1 VTSSCEPQDISE
13 LTIPL
18 SIISDSLLLREG
30 LLNVL
35 AGHMAFC
42 LVGTYAGDVLADGA
56 LPNPEHHIVLL
67 DAGIGTEN
75 ALRRT
80 HEWHER
86 GAWVVLLELSEDID
100 LIVRCIE
107 AGANAYALRGS
118 TAAQLAETIVGV
130 QRGRATCSPQVTARL
145 FEYLALRH
153 TTADMA
159 GRLVLTGREL
169 EVLGLLSQSLTNQQI
184 AESLSI
190 ELCTVK
196 HHVHNILDKLNVRY
210 RWEAV
215 QYAQA
220 RGWLHERAGI
230 A

>member
-1 VTSSCEPQDISE
+1 MSDYQDYSGEPIH
-13 LTIPL
+13 L
-18 SIISDSLLLREG
+18 SIVSDSLLLREG

-35 AGHMAFC
+35 RGHLDFS
-42 LVGTYAGDVLADGA
+42 LVGTYPGDASADDSV
-56 LPNPEHHIVLL
+56 PNPQNHVVLL
-67 DAGIGTEN
+67 DAGIGTDN

-80 HEWHER
+80 REWHQR
-86 GAWVVLLELSEDID
+86 NAWVVILELSEDID

-118 TAAQLAETIVGV
+118 TAAQLAETIIGV
-130 QRGRATCSPQVTARL
+130 QNGEASCSPQVTARL

-153 TTADMA
+153 TAADMA

-184 AESLSI
+184 AEALSV
-190 ELCTVK
+190 ELSTVK

-215 QYAQA
+215 QYAQQ
-220 RGWLHERAGI
+220 RGWLQERVGMA
-230 A
+230 

>member
-1 VTSSCEPQDISE
+1 VTSSYESQNISE
-13 LTIPL
+13 PTIPL

-42 LVGTYAGDVLADGA
+42 LIGSYSGDALADT

-67 DAGIGTEN
+67 DAGIGTDT

-86 GAWVVLLELSEDID
+86 GAWVVLLELTEDID

-118 TAAQLAETIVGV
+118 TAAQLAETNSGV
-130 QRGRATCSPQVTARL
+130 QRGMATCSPQVTARL

-153 TTADMA
+153 TSAEMA

-215 QYAQA
+215 QYAQQ
-220 RGWLHERAGI
+220 RGWLHERAGMS
-230 A
+230 